1 MNRFTAA
8 LMILLS
14 SLCPGLAV
22 AGNQDRTGT
31 AGAAE
36 LFIPVGARGIAM
48 GAASNE
54 FINGVEALYFNPAG
68 LSRMSHGVEGLFSH
82 MSYIADVNVEY
93 GAIGISAGSFGFLG
107 FSLKSVA
114 FGDIPVTTED
124 FPDGTGQLYSPTF
137 LNIGATYSN
146 LLTDRISVGVT
157 ATLIS
162 EKIMSTSASG
172 IALSAGVQ
180 YSNLGV
186 QGLGLSVVVK
196 NIGPNMRFDGSD
208 LLRQTTGTSD
218 LRGPQL
224 TAVQAA
230 SFELPSAI
238 EIGIGYQR
246 KFDDL
251 NTATIGG
258 MFRNN
263 NSTVD
268 EYAIGA
274 EYCYN
279 DLLFLR
285 GGYTFAPQATT
296 DLAGESSYIYDY
308 TLGAGLHSNVG
319 GVDLSF
325 DYAYRHVKY
334 FSGNQVVT
342 LRFGF

>member
-1 MNRFTAA
+1 MNRSTAA
-8 LMILLS
+8 LMVLLS
-14 SLCPGLAV
+14 SLSPGLAV
-22 AGNQDRTGT
+22 AGNTDRTGT
-31 AGAAE
+31 AGASE

-54 FINGVEALYFNPAG
+54 FLNGVEALYYNPAG

-82 MSYIADVNVEY
+82 MSYIADVNVDY
-93 GAIGISAGSFGFLG
+93 GAVGISAGDFGSLG
-107 FSLKSVA
+107 FSLKSIA
-114 FGDIPVTTED
+114 FGDIPVTTEE
-124 FPDGTGQLYSPTF
+124 FPDGTGQTYSPTF

-146 LLTDRISVGVT
+146 RLTDRISVGAT
-157 ATLIS
+157 ATVIS
-162 EKIMSTSASG
+162 EKIMSTSATG
-172 IALSAGVQ
+172 IAFSVGVE

-186 QGLGLSVVVK
+186 PGLGLSVAVK

-208 LLRQTTGTSD
+208 LLRQTSGTNN

-230 SFELPSAI
+230 TFELPSAI

-246 KFDDL
+246 KLDDL
-251 NTATIGG
+251 NTATVGG
-258 MFRNN
+258 IFRNN

-268 EYAIGA
+268 EYGVGG
-274 EYCYN
+274 EYSYN

-296 DLAGESSYIYDY
+296 DPTGTSSYIFDY
-308 TLGAGLHSNVG
+308 TLGAGIHSIVG

-334 FSGNQVVT
+334 FDGNQAVT